1 MKRGMEPFLVLKSAL
16 SRSWAKIT
24 GFISPMSLL
33 GMVHLVSY
41 WALVSLAVHVEIY
54 RLFPSLVSHLS
65 FSDSLYTTVK
75 HTLRF
80 TF

>member
-1 MKRGMEPFLVLKSAL
+1 MGKDNWLYFPHVTPGYGAL
-16 SRSWAKIT
+16 T
-24 GFISPMSLL
+24 
-33 GMVHLVSY
+33 VVSY

-54 RLFPSLVSHLS
+54 RLFPSLVSHFS